1 VLRRAAHRSI
11 LRCVTLAATLTAGA
25 CDPPGADEPPPP
37 EQVCTEPHRTGTLP
51 DRLAGASGVAISRTH
66 AGVLWMHNNA
76 ERSGRLFAVDS
87 TGSIRAALAV
97 PDTRNIDW
105 EDIAIARC
113 DTGDCLYIADIGD
126 NLHQRADIGFFRIPE
141 PRPTDE
147 FTAAPEWFPISY
159 PHGPQDAEA
168 LFILP
173 GEQVFIITKGR
184 NRSITV
190 YRYPPPL
197 RPGIRVELETVQE
210 LSDGVVQMPELI
222 TGASATYDGAVI
234 AVRSYAFLW
243 LYNFDDTLQPLLEPA
258 KIDLRPLGEPQGEA
272 VAIGD
277 DGRIVLAGERGVNGS
292 AAPVVVLTCRLATL
306 RGEG

>member
-1 VLRRAAHRSI
+1 
-11 LRCVTLAATLTAGA
+11 
-25 CDPPGADEPPPP
+25 
-37 EQVCTEPHRTGTLP
+37 
-51 DRLAGASGVAISRTH
+51 
-66 AGVLWMHNNA
+66 VLWVHNNS
-76 ERSGRLFAVDS
+76 ERSGRLFAIDS
-87 TGSIRAALAV
+87 AGSIRATLTV

-105 EDIAIARC
+105 EDIAIAPC
-113 DTGDCLYIADIGD
+113 GTSDCLYIADIGD
-126 NLHQRADIGFFRIPE
+126 NLHRREDVGFFRIPE

-147 FTAAPEWFPISY
+147 FTATPEWFPISY

-222 TGASATYDGAVI
+222 TGASATYDGSVI
-234 AVRSYAFLW
+234 AVRSYTFLW
-243 LYNFDDTLQPLLEPA
+243 LYSFEDTLQPLLEPA
-258 KIDLRPLGEPQGEA
+258 RIDLRPLGEPQGEG
-272 VAIGD
+272 VALGD
-277 DGRIVLAGERGVNGS
+277 DGSIVLVGERGVNGS
-292 AAPVVVLTCRLATL
+292 TAPVGALTCRLDTL
-306 RGEG
+306 REDG